1 MAVGFAVLFE
11 TGRRRVGGAVSR
23 AQMNLPVIC
32 IYACTGSQRRR
43 EGWRGVRAVS
53 TGGGA
58 RNRAERIFRV
68 TRIALVP
75 STRFKY

>member
-32 IYACTGSQRRR
+32 IYARDR
-43 EGWRGVRAVS
+43 
-53 TGGGA
+53 TGGGKAGGGFQLYPPVAGREIA
-58 RNRAERIFRV
+58 RSV
-68 TRIALVP
+68 SLG
-75 STRFKY
+75 